1 MRPEIVLLTK
11 KISPSL
17 LSDLTAE
24 IFNSFVKIVADVDR
38 EILAVGGEMH
48 ADAEQLLL
56 ENGSKQSNLWGANF
70 YPYEPVDL
78 RIEFT
83 SFINIRPRD
92 GNSSMIVE
100 DEATQTKIKKMC
112 NNLLLGND
120 DDLA

>member
-1 MRPEIVLLTK
+1 MPPAIVLLSK

-24 IFNSFVKIVADVDR
+24 IFDSFVKIVVDVDR
-38 EILAVGGEMH
+38 GILAAGGEMH

-56 ENGSKQSNLWGANF
+56 ENGSKQSSLWGANF
-70 YPYEPVDL
+70 HPYESGMA

-92 GNSSMIVE
+92 NNTSMVVE
-100 DEATQTKIKKMC
+100 DKVIQERMVELCDQ
-112 NNLLLGND
+112 LLLGAE

>member
-11 KISPSL
+11 KISPAKL
-17 LSDLTAE
+17 NDLTAE
-24 IFNSFVKIVADVDR
+24 LFNSFVKIVADVDR

-70 YPYEPVDL
+70 YPYESLEL

-83 SFINIRPRD
+83 SFINVRPRD
-92 GNSSMIVE
+92 GNTSMIVE
-100 DEATQTKIKKMC
+100 DEDIKTKIKNIC
-112 NNLLLGND
+112 NNLLLGEN

>member
-1 MRPEIVLLTK
+1 MQSEIILLTQ
-11 KISPSL
+11 KIAPSL

-24 IFNSFVKIVADVDR
+24 IFNSFVKVVADVER
-38 EILAVGGEMH
+38 GILAVGGEMH

-56 ENGSKQSNLWGANF
+56 ENGSRQSNLWGANF
-70 YPYEPVDL
+70 HPYEPKES

-92 GNSSMIVE
+92 GNTSMIVQ
-100 DEATQTKIKKMC
+100 DESTQTRIRELC
-112 NNLLLGND
+112 ANLLLGDD

>member
-11 KISPSL
+11 KISPSR

-24 IFNSFVKIVADVDR
+24 LFNSFVKIVVDVER

-56 ENGSKQSNLWGANF
+56 EHGSKQSHLWGANF
-70 YPYEPVDL
+70 YPYEPL
-78 RIEFT
+78 ESRIEFT

-92 GNSSMIVE
+92 GNTSMIVE
-100 DEATQTKIKKMC
+100 DETTQAKIRKLCSK
-112 NNLLLGND
+112 LLLGND

>member
-24 IFNSFVKIVADVDR
+24 VFNSFVKIVVDVDR

-70 YPYEPVDL
+70 YPYQPLEL

-100 DEATQTKIKKMC
+100 DETTQAKIRKMC
-112 NNLLLGND
+112 NNLLLGDD

>member
-1 MRPEIVLLTK
+1 MQPQIILLSK

-24 IFNSFVKIVADVDR
+24 IFNSFVKIVVDVDR
-38 EILAVGGEMH
+38 KMLAVGGEMH

-70 YPYEPVDL
+70 YPFEPVEL
-78 RIEFT
+78 RVEYT

-92 GNSSMIVE
+92 GNTSMMVE
-100 DEATQTKIKKMC
+100 DEATRAQIKSLC
-112 NNLLLGND
+112 SELLLGDD

>member
-70 YPYEPVDL
+70 YPYEPLEL

-100 DEATQTKIKKMC
+100 DETTQTKIRKMC
-112 NNLLLGND
+112 NNLLLGDD